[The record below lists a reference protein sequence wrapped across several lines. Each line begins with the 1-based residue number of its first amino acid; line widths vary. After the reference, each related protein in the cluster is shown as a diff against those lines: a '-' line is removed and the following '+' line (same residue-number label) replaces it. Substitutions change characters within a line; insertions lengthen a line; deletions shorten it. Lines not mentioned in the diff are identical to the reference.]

1 MGIKK
6 LLVQVKASFQL
17 ASLPRTRKRES
28 MQRLLAKLKD
38 KQERFNNISKES
50 LGKKDLAELKE
61 DLAIITLQ
69 IKKGEHILEKLSV

>member
-6 LLVQVKASFQL
+6 LLVHVKASFQ
-17 ASLPRTRKRES
+17 PEKFQKKEKKES
-28 MQRLLAKLKD
+28 IQRLLAKLKA
-38 KQERFNNISKES
+38 KQETFSHISKEN

-69 IKKGEHILEKLSV
+69 IKKGEHMLEKLSV